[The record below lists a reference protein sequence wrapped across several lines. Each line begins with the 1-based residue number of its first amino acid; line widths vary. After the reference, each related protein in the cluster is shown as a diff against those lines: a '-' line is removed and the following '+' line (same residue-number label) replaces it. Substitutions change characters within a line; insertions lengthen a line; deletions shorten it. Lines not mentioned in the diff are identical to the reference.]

1 MKLTITTLLIFLAAV
16 SCKKDI
22 YSGITFNVPVF
33 PDSVEVKTT
42 LLNDTIYTKYI
53 ADIGIYKDHLILFTP
68 GEDYMSQLYDK
79 KTGAKIKDFGE
90 LGRGPQQILK
100 IDGISINSQC
110 GTLTAF
116 HQATREIYCFYLDS
130 VIQNR
135 SHFMDKINIKHY
147 EDMTFSSAL
156 GCEHGFLLCGGKC
169 EVYPGGA
176 RLTLFAKDGQIMDA
190 YDEYPFSSNPQDSIH
205 AGEDWRYLWNC
216 HVTSPDGTK
225 YAEATGIGGIF
236 EVFNIG
242 NKIEPLAL
250 KGYYKPHFYE
260 KNYEKTF
267 TPKSQF
273 AFYYLTASNRYVYA
287 LSHNGGSEYRL
298 PKNDIQ
304 VFDWEGNPIKKYKT
318 DQRLM
323 SICVDETDQKIY
335 AITFNNYEYYLVS
348 FNL

>member
-68 GEDYMSQLYDK
+68 GEDYMFQLYDK

-135 SHFMDKINIKHY
+135 SHFMDKINIIHY

-205 AGEDWRYLWNC
+205 AGEDWRYL
-216 HVTSPDGTK
+216 
-225 YAEATGIGGIF
+225 
-236 EVFNIG
+236 
-242 NKIEPLAL
+242 
-250 KGYYKPHFYE
+250 
-260 KNYEKTF
+260 
-267 TPKSQF
+267 
-273 AFYYLTASNRYVYA
+273 LTANEPAEPNPYPDLYPWDVVGA
-287 LSHNGGSEYRL
+287 LVISAGAVAAAIVIYCRRR
-298 PKNDIQ
+298 
-304 VFDWEGNPIKKYKT
+304 KKYLAEHPREEK
-318 DQRLM
+318 R
-323 SICVDETDQKIY
+323 
-335 AITFNNYEYYLVS
+335 
-348 FNL
+348 

>member
-1 MKLTITTLLIFLAAV
+1 MKLTITILFIFLAAV

-22 YSGITFNVPVF
+22 YSGITFNAPVF

-53 ADIGIYKDHLILFTP
+53 ADIGIYKDYLILFTP
-68 GEDYMSQLYDK
+68 GEDCMFQLYDK

-190 YDEYPFSSNPQDSIH
+190 YDKYPFSSNPQDSIH
-205 AGEDWRYLWNC
+205 AGDDWRYLWNS
-216 HVTSPDGTK
+216 HAISPDGSK
-225 YAEATGIGGIF
+225 YAEATELGGILQTF
-236 EVFNIG
+236 QVDDQIH
-242 NKIEPLAL
+242 LMSL
-250 KGYYKPHFYE
+250 RGYYKPHFYTK
-260 KNYEKTF
+260 KNQLVF
-267 TPKSQF
+267 TKKSQF
-273 AFYYLTASNRYVYA
+273 GFYGLTASDKYLYA
-287 LSHNGGSEYRL
+287 LSHSG
-298 PKNDIQ
+298 KNDFNLPEKDFQ
-304 VFDWEGNPIKKYKT
+304 VFDWQGNPIKKYKT
-318 DQRLM
+318 DQLLMRL
-323 SICVDETDQKIY
+323 CVDEANAKVY
-335 AITFNNYEYYLVS
+335 AIAFDNYEYHLVS

>member
-1 MKLTITTLLIFLAAV
+1 MKQTYIILFVFLAAV

-22 YSGITFNVPVF
+22 YSGIAFNAPVF
-33 PDSVEVKTT
+33 PDSVVVKTE
-42 LLNDTIYTKYI
+42 LLNDTLFIKVIGNI
-53 ADIGIYKDHLILFTP
+53 ALYKDYIILLTP
-68 GEDYMSQLYDK
+68 ADDYMFQLYDK

-100 IDGISINSQC
+100 IYDLSINSQQ

-147 EDMTFSSAL
+147 EDMTFDDAYR
-156 GCEHGFLLCGGKC
+156 CKQGFLLRGGKC
-169 EVYPGGA
+169 EVYPDGA

-190 YDEYPFSSNPQDSIH
+190 YDKYPFSSNPQDSIH

-273 AFYYLTASNRYVYA
+273 AFYYLTASNQYVYA

-304 VFDWEGNPIKKYKT
+304 VFDWKGNPIKKYKT

-323 SICVDETDQKIY
+323 SICVDETNQKIY

>member
-68 GEDYMSQLYDK
+68 GEDYMFQLYDK

-205 AGEDWRYLWNC
+205 AGEDWRYLWNS
-216 HVTSPDGTK
+216 HVMSPDGSK
-225 YAEATGIGGIF
+225 YAEATELGGILQTF
-236 EVFNIG
+236 QVDDQIH
-242 NKIEPLAL
+242 LMSL
-250 KGYYKPHFYE
+250 RGYYKPHFYTKKKSVGFHE
-260 KNYEKTF
+260 KITVRF
-267 TPKSQF
+267 
-273 AFYYLTASNRYVYA
+273 LW
-287 LSHNGGSEYRL
+287 
-298 PKNDIQ
+298 
-304 VFDWEGNPIKKYKT
+304 FD
-318 DQRLM
+318 
-323 SICVDETDQKIY
+323 
-335 AITFNNYEYYLVS
+335 S
-348 FNL
+348 F

>member
-1 MKLTITTLLIFLAAV
+1 MKSLVYILFFLAVV

-22 YSGITFNVPVF
+22 YSEITFNVPVF

-68 GEDYMSQLYDK
+68 GEDCMFQLYDK

-130 VIQNR
+130 VIQDQP
-135 SHFMDKINIKHY
+135 HFMDKINIKRY
-147 EDMTFSSAL
+147 EDMIFSDAFL
-156 GCEHGFLLCGGKC
+156 CGQGFLLYGGKC

-190 YDEYPFSSNPQDSIH
+190 YDKYPFSSNPKDSVH
-205 AGEDWRYLWNC
+205 AGDDWKCLWNC
-216 HVTSPDGTK
+216 HVISPDGSK
-225 YAEATGIGGIF
+225 YAEATEIGGILQTF
-236 EVFNIG
+236 QVDD
-242 NKIEPLAL
+242 KIRPMSL
-250 KGYYKPHFYE
+250 KGYYKPHFHTE
-260 KNYEKTF
+260 KNQQVFTKKT
-267 TPKSQF
+267 QF
-273 AFYYLTASNRYVYA
+273 GFYDLTASDKYLYA
-287 LSHNGGSEYRL
+287 LSQSGNNEL
-298 PKNDIQ
+298 NFPAQDVQ
-304 VFDWEGNPIKKYKT
+304 VFDWKGNPIKKYKT
-318 DQRLM
+318 DQYLMRL
-323 SICVDETDQKIY
+323 CVDEANAKAY
-335 AITFNNYEYYLVS
+335 AIVYDNGVQNLVS

>member
-260 KNYEKTF
+260 KN
-267 TPKSQF
+267 
-273 AFYYLTASNRYVYA
+273 SNRYVYA

>member
-1 MKLTITTLLIFLAAV
+1 MKQTYIILFVFLAAV

-22 YSGITFNVPVF
+22 YSGITFTAPIF
-33 PDSVEVKTT
+33 PDSIAVKAEV
-42 LLNDTIYTKYI
+42 LNDT
-53 ADIGIYKDHLILFTP
+53 LFTKIIGNIALYKNYIILLTP
-68 GEDYMSQLYDK
+68 AEDNMFQLYDK
-79 KTGAKIKDFGE
+79 KTGVKIKDFGE

-100 IDGISINSQC
+100 IYDFSINNQQ

-135 SHFMDKINIKHY
+135 PHFMDKINIKHY
-147 EDMTFSSAL
+147 EDMTFDNAYR
-156 GCEHGFLLCGGKC
+156 CKQNFLLRGGKC
-169 EVYPGGA
+169 EAYPGGA
-176 RLTLFAKDGQIMDA
+176 RLSLLSESGEIINM
-190 YDEYPFSSNPQDSIH
+190 YDQYPVSSNFQDSIH
-205 AGEDWRYLWNC
+205 AGEDWRELWC
-216 HVTSPDGTK
+216 KQSISPDGTK
-225 YAEATGIGGIF
+225 YAEVAGIGGIF
-236 EVFNIG
+236 ETFSIE

-260 KNYEKTF
+260 KNYKKTF
-267 TPKSQF
+267 TAKSQF
-273 AFYYLTASNRYVYA
+273 TFYYLTVSNQYVYA

-304 VFDWEGNPIKKYKT
+304 VFDWKGNPIKKYKT

-323 SICVDETDQKIY
+323 SICVDETNQKIY